1 MGTHP
6 IFESDFDCLTD
17 MSRLVL
23 TRIPRAILSTRTLK
37 PTIGNVR
44 FFSATQS
51 LSNAPDTKKLIM
63 QMRKETSLPLKN
75 CREALVETNWD
86 FEAAKLYLKKEAKR
100 LGLKKMASLASRTT
114 SEGLVG
120 GKSTGNKAALL
131 ILNCETE
138 PVAKTS
144 EFNQLLDSLLD
155 ILLQQPAGNYQNE
168 RFVEIEGVKDE
179 LAAAIGLIRENITVK
194 KGMVIEGENIGIYV
208 RSTNKDYPAHGSYG
222 SLINLDGGDNDL
234 ASNLAK
240 HCVLELPDKTG
251 KIPKFEL
258 KNDEVKND
266 EYRLLYQSLNGGNE
280 IVFNAL
286 KRNNAELKSWSR
298 FHISG

>member
-1 MGTHP
+1 
-6 IFESDFDCLTD
+6 

-23 TRIPRAILSTRTLK
+23 TRFPRLSTYRVAQPLTVRWFHSTPTLS
-37 PTIGNVR
+37 TV
-44 FFSATQS
+44 
-51 LSNAPDTKKLIM
+51 DTKKLIM

-75 CREALVETNWD
+75 CREALLETDWD
-86 FEAAKLYLKKEAKR
+86 YEAAKLYLKKEAKR
-100 LGLKKMASLASRTT
+100 LGLKKMASLASRAT

-120 GKSTGNKAALL
+120 GKTIENKAALL

-138 PVAKTS
+138 PVAKTD
-144 EFNQLLDSLLD
+144 EFNQLLDKLLD
-155 ILLQQPAGNYQNE
+155 ILLKQPAGNYQSE

-179 LAAAIGLIRENITVK
+179 IASAIGLIRENITIK
-194 KGMVIEGENIGIYV
+194 KGMVIEGDNVGIYV
-208 RSTNKDYPAHGSYG
+208 RSNNKDYPKHGSYG
-222 SLINLDGGDNDL
+222 SLINLNGGDSDL
-234 ASNLAK
+234 ALDLAR

-251 KIPKFEL
+251 KLPKVEL

>member
-1 MGTHP
+1 MLGDHHKMVP
-6 IFESDFDCLTD
+6 MC
-17 MSRLVL
+17 VY
-23 TRIPRAILSTRTLK
+23 RILLSAVSSLDNWK
-37 PTIGNVR
+37 TI
-44 FFSATQS
+44 
-51 LSNAPDTKKLIM
+51 
-63 QMRKETSLPLKN
+63 
-75 CREALVETNWD
+75 
-86 FEAAKLYLKKEAKR
+86 
-100 LGLKKMASLASRTT
+100 LASRTT

-222 SLINLDGGDNDL
+222 SLI
-234 ASNLAK
+234 K
-240 HCVLELPDKTG
+240 
-251 KIPKFEL
+251 
-258 KNDEVKND
+258 
-266 EYRLLYQSLNGGNE
+266 
-280 IVFNAL
+280 
-286 KRNNAELKSWSR
+286 
-298 FHISG
+298 

>member
-1 MGTHP
+1 
-6 IFESDFDCLTD
+6 
-17 MSRLVL
+17 
-23 TRIPRAILSTRTLK
+23 
-37 PTIGNVR
+37 
-44 FFSATQS
+44 
-51 LSNAPDTKKLIM
+51 
-63 QMRKETSLPLKN
+63 MRKETSLPLKN

-100 LGLKKMASLASRTT
+100 LGLKKMASLASRAT

-120 GKSTGNKAALL
+120 GKSNGNKAALL

-138 PVAKTS
+138 PVAKTN
-144 EFNQLLDSLLD
+144 EFNQLLDSLLN
-155 ILLQQPAGNYQNE
+155 ILLQQPAGNYQSE
-168 RFVEIEGVKDE
+168 KFVEIEGVKDE
-179 LAAAIGLIRENITVK
+179 IAAAIGLIR
-194 KGMVIEGENIGIYV
+194 EGENIGIYV
-208 RSTNKDYPAHGSYG
+208 RSSNKDFPTHGSYG

-251 KIPKFEL
+251 KIPKVEL
-258 KNDEVKND
+258 KDDEVKND

-280 IVFNAL
+280 VVFNAL

>member
-23 TRIPRAILSTRTLK
+23 TRIPRAILSTSVRASALK
-37 PTIGNVR
+37 PTNVR
-44 FFSATQS
+44 YLSATQS
-51 LSNAPDTKKLIM
+51 LLNEVDTKKLIM

-100 LGLKKMASLASRTT
+100 LGLKKMASLASRAT

-120 GKSTGNKAALL
+120 GKSNGNKAALL
-131 ILNCETE
+131 TLNCETE
-138 PVAKTS
+138 PVAKTN
-144 EFNQLLDSLLD
+144 EFNQLLDSLLN
-155 ILLQQPAGNYQNE
+155 ILLQQPAGNYQSE

-179 LAAAIGLIRENITVK
+179 IAAAIGLIRENITVK

-208 RSTNKDYPAHGSYG
+208 RSSNKDFPT
-222 SLINLDGGDNDL
+222 
-234 ASNLAK
+234 NLAK

-251 KIPKFEL
+251 RIPKVEM
-258 KNDEVKND
+258 KIDEEK
-266 EYRLLYQSLNGGNE
+266 
-280 IVFNAL
+280 
-286 KRNNAELKSWSR
+286 
-298 FHISG
+298 

>member
-1 MGTHP
+1 
-6 IFESDFDCLTD
+6 
-17 MSRLVL
+17 
-23 TRIPRAILSTRTLK
+23 
-37 PTIGNVR
+37 
-44 FFSATQS
+44 
-51 LSNAPDTKKLIM
+51 
-63 QMRKETSLPLKN
+63 MRKETSLPLKN

-100 LGLKKMASLASRTT
+100 LGLKKMASLASRAT

-120 GKSTGNKAALL
+120 GKSNGNKAALL

-138 PVAKTS
+138 PVAKTN
-144 EFNQLLDSLLD
+144 EFNQLLDSLLN
-155 ILLQQPAGNYQNE
+155 ILLQQPAGNYQSE

-179 LAAAIGLIRENITVK
+179 IAAAIGLIRENI
-194 KGMVIEGENIGIYV
+194 GIYV
-208 RSTNKDYPAHGSYG
+208 RSSNKDFPTHGSYG

-234 ASNLAK
+234 ASNLAE

-251 KIPKFEL
+251 KIPKVEL
-258 KNDEVKND
+258 KDDEVKND

-280 IVFNAL
+280 VVFNAL